1 MRNSTRCMPA
11 LLICSTLLL
20 AACGQQLPAW
30 HSGKLVIVVPEI
42 EQGAEAE
49 FEREL
54 AQLFAGQLH
63 ATLETVPLPQDK
75 ISAALTGH
83 QAHLAAA
90 SLRSEINNTGLQ
102 FGPSYQSVRELLVC
116 NRDSSSLA
124 ELADLKGKELAVVAG
139 SAQEAPPHP
148 GKTSL
153 IRKKRNWR
161 GGRARLRRGPCT
173 KRRKLCRH

>member
-11 LLICSTLLL
+11 LLICSILLL

-54 AQLFAGQLH
+54 AQLFAVQLH
-63 ATLETVPLPQDK
+63 ATLETVPLSQDK

-90 SLRSEINNTGLQ
+90 SLRSEINNSALQ

-116 NRDSSSLA
+116 NRDSSLP
-124 ELADLKGKELAVVAG
+124 ETLVDLEGKGLAVVAG
-139 SAQEAPPHP
+139 SAQEGALREAQVTLPALQWQARRPHP
-148 GKTSL
+148 AIGTV
-153 IRKKRNWR
+153 
-161 GGRARLRRGPCT
+161 G
-173 KRRKLCRH
+173 